1 MNSKI
6 KYSEEFEDTVNR
18 FPKFNTILLYSLLAI
33 ITITFIL
40 LAIIKSPEI
49 IMGEV
54 QVTAIKPPIVLVA
67 QNSGKIILK
76 EFESHKFLQKD
87 AFLAVIENPANEDDI
102 KELKN
107 VLLKYQDNIEDLKTE
122 DLTFAFDSRLGE
134 IQEYYLNLLNIL
146 HSSYDAREH
155 SENDTKKL
163 LLKNQIVKT
172 SKMLKQIKSIK
183 SIKNADIKL
192 LKNKLVEDSTLFSKG
207 LIVKAEYDQTY
218 RNYYRE
224 KENLK
229 GYETKDIENKFSI
242 VENKEN
248 INLLN
253 LEKNENIVHTEI
265 KLTATFQQLCQA
277 INQWEYKY
285 VFKVPQDGEVD
296 MMQFITSHQ
305 FIKQGDPVFSVL
317 PKDNQVVAQVIVPPI
332 GAGKIK
338 IGQEVII
345 KLASYPYQ
353 EFGKLIGKV
362 KSTSL
367 IPTQNYYLITVTL
380 PKGLKSDTNQNLS
393 FSKNMVGSAEIITEK
408 RSLLSKLFN
417 KVITAFDKKPLEKK
431 DEKLNNQSANSK

>member
-1 MNSKI
+1 MSYKI
-6 KYSEEFEDTVNR
+6 KYSEEFADTVNK
-18 FPKFNTILLYSLLAI
+18 FPKFNAILLYSLLAI
-33 ITITFIL
+33 IIVSFSL

-49 IMGEV
+49 IMGEA
-54 QVTAIKPPIVLVA
+54 QVTAVKPPIELVA

-76 EFESHKFLQKD
+76 EFVSHKIMKKGD
-87 AFLAVIENPANEDDI
+87 FLAVIENPANEEDV

-107 VLLKYQDNIEDLKTE
+107 VLLKYQNNIEDLKNE

-146 HSSYDAREH
+146 HSSNDAKEH
-155 SENDTKKL
+155 SENDTKKIL
-163 LLKNQIVKT
+163 LQNQIVKT
-172 SKMLKQIKSIK
+172 SKMLNQIKSIK

-229 GYETKDIENKFSI
+229 EYETKDIENKFSI
-242 VENKEN
+242 VENNQN

-253 LEKNENIVHTEI
+253 LEKNENIAHSEI

-285 VFKVPQDGEVD
+285 VLKVPQDGQVD
-296 MMQFITSHQ
+296 MMQFLTSYQ
-305 FIKQGDPVFSVL
+305 FVKQGEPLFSILPQDNHVL
-317 PKDNQVVAQVIVPPI
+317 AHIVVQPN

-338 IGQEVII
+338 IGQPVII
-345 KLASYPYQ
+345 KLATYPYQ

-362 KSTSL
+362 KSISL
-367 IPTQNYYLITVTL
+367 IPTQNYYLILVDL
-380 PKGLKSDTNQNLS
+380 PHGLKSDNNQVLS

-417 KVITAFDKKPLEKK
+417 KIISAFDKKPIEKI
-431 DEKLNNQSANSK
+431 EKEKPIKNL